1 MMPQGVDTKALVTAV
16 NCGKMTLQMLVSPK
30 TPAAGEAKR
39 EAVMRAWPALVQ
51 IVTQMM
57 GDIMPRDKGAASSLR
72 GMAKDAFDS
81 THSTAEPLENV
92 IQPVITEM
100 TDRFAAYVMG

>member
-1 MMPQGVDTKALVTAV
+1 MMPQGVDTAALVAAV
-16 NCGKMTLQMLVSPK
+16 NCGKMTLQMLVAPK

-39 EAVMRAWPALVQ
+39 DAVMRAWPALVQ
-51 IVTQMM
+51 MM
-57 GDIMPRDKGAASSLR
+57 GDIMPRDNGATASLL

-100 TDRFAAYVMG
+100 TDKFAGYVMGG